1 MARILVCFALLT
13 AFPCV
18 AATYKW
24 VDEKG
29 ITHYGDTI
37 PPQYVNRGSTELNSK
52 GQIIRKTEPALTP
65 EQLKAQQQE
74 IAKQRE
80 LGKEAEERRRHD
92 LALLGTYTTEKD
104 IDLARD
110 RNAQQIDGTIQT
122 ARERLAMTEARI
134 KSLSDQMEFYQ
145 GKDKAGKRRTAPPE
159 LLQDLEQNKKQQAI
173 FAATVAE
180 LEKEKQQVAIRF
192 NEDKARFAEIKEGGV
207 GIASANA
214 QSRSDRPTSVAIAI
228 NQSTKGVIN
237 ECIVKWAGASDYA
250 NSAYAV
256 SAETLQTSE
265 HVELVLDGRLQT
277 RTGQFA
283 AQRMV
288 CPLTSEGKID
298 YQGTDIKKALA
309 SLGARY

>member
-13 AFPCV
+13 ALPCFG
-18 AATYKW
+18 ATYKW

-37 PPQYVNRGSTELNSK
+37 PPQYVNQGSTELNSK
-52 GQIIRKTEPALTP
+52 GQVIRKTAPALTA
-65 EQLKAQQQE
+65 EQLKAQQVE
-74 IAKQRE
+74 IAKEKE
-80 LGKEAEERRRHD
+80 LGKQAEERRRHD
-92 LALLGTYTTEKD
+92 LALMGTYTTEKD
-104 IDLARD
+104 IDLARE
-110 RNAQQIDGTIQT
+110 RNTQQIDGTIQ
-122 ARERLAMTEARI
+122 AAKERLAVSDARI
-134 KSLSDQMEFYQ
+134 KSLNEQMEFYQ
-145 GKDKAGKRRTAPPE
+145 GKGKAGKRRTPPPE
-159 LLQDLEQNKKQQAI
+159 LMEDLEQNKKQQSV
-173 FAATVAE
+173 FTATIAE

-207 GIASANA
+207 GIASPNA
-214 QSRSDRPTSVAIAI
+214 QSRSDRPTSVAITI

-237 ECIVKWAGASDYA
+237 ECIVRWVGASDYA
-250 NSAYAV
+250 NNAYAV

-265 HVELVLDGRLQT
+265 HVELVLDSRIQT
-277 RTGQFA
+277 RTGQFS

-288 CPLTSEGKID
+288 CPLTSEGRID